1 MPTLTML
8 QDCRRIGVG
17 LKSLRHI
24 PGSPSMMAFRP
35 ARSGIFLGALALL
48 AYLVVMFWPYLAA
61 SLVRGSSV
69 TAWAHLATA
78 PIAGRAPVTLPLP
91 GSTVGADGALM
102 PITNDL
108 LDPAPVQAAQAGLAA
123 ARSRV
128 AAASER
134 LAAVRELDEQRRELM
149 KRYAADYRA
158 ELDAEIAGRE
168 ARIVLLQ
175 ARADTAAAM
184 AERSRTISDS
194 GYRSRDLHDEARIRV
209 LEAESEIAAER
220 IAIER
225 AKRRRAASQQ
235 GIFRETDGSSSAW
248 AYDDWRES
256 KTEIK
261 KATLDLGLARTAESE
276 AEQALASA
284 RETFRLRHQAPVKA
298 PPGSTIRSTVIG
310 SGATVDK
317 GDPVARWIDCND
329 LLVDAPVSDAAL
341 PLIPVGSRAEVV
353 LEGEGKWRDAQV
365 VTVRGAAETIGAADL
380 AAIAK
385 GRGPGDAQV
394 LLKLSADAREFG
406 TCPVGRAA
414 YVHFPNAGIVAVL
427 LARLGLR

>member
-1 MPTLTML
+1 
-8 QDCRRIGVG
+8 
-17 LKSLRHI
+17 
-24 PGSPSMMAFRP
+24 MAGFRLV
-35 ARSGIFLGALALL
+35 RSGIFFGALALI

-69 TAWAHLATA
+69 TAWVHLATA
-78 PIAGRAPVTLPLP
+78 PIAGRAPTALPLL
-91 GSTVGADGALM
+91 GSTVGADGSLM
-102 PITNDL
+102 KITNDL
-108 LDPAPVQAAQAGLAA
+108 LDPAPIQTAEAGLAG

-134 LAAVRELDEQRRELM
+134 LAAVRELDGQRRELM
-149 KRYAADYRA
+149 QRYAADYRA
-158 ELDAEIAGRE
+158 ELDAEIAARE
-168 ARIVLLQ
+168 TRIALLQ
-175 ARADTAAAM
+175 AKAATATAM

-194 GYRSRDLHDEARIRV
+194 GYRSRDLHDDARIRV
-209 LEAESEIAAER
+209 LEAEAEIAAER

-225 AKRRRAASQQ
+225 ARRRRVASQE
-235 GIFRETDGSSSAW
+235 GIFREPDGSSSAW

-261 KATLDLGLARTAESE
+261 KANLDLNLARVTESE
-276 AEQALASA
+276 AEQVLASA
-284 RETFRLRHQAPVKA
+284 RETFQLKHQAPVKA
-298 PPGSTIRSTVIG
+298 PPGSTIRSIIIG
-310 SGATVDK
+310 SGATVDM
-317 GDPVARWIDCND
+317 GEPVAKWIDCSD

-341 PLIPVGSRAEVV
+341 PLIPVGGRAEVV
-353 LEGEGKWRDAQV
+353 LEGEGKWRDARV

-380 AAIAK
+380 AAVAK

-394 LLKLSADAREFG
+394 LLKLSADVREFG

-414 YVHFPNAGIVAVL
+414 YVHFPHAGVVAVL